1 LSTDDTLPPL
11 GRREGMCH
19 LIIWCTFTV
28 DRKLCHAMRPRQ
40 PSHSRLVVVAD
51 LAEKWSK

>member
-28 DRKLCHAMRPRQ
+28 DRKLYHAMRPRQ
-40 PSHSRLVVVAD
+40 PSHSRLVAD